1 MGKVKDVSY
10 YDLDDLATVFR
21 LLQIAWLLS
30 ADSKMQAERNKLNVE
45 LLNKKK
51 PATAGFENS
60 QPL

>member
-1 MGKVKDVSY
+1 
-10 YDLDDLATVFR
+10 
-21 LLQIAWLLS
+21 
-30 ADSKMQAERNKLNVE
+30 MQAERNKLNVE